1 MELMSLPTRGQP
13 LAQET
18 VVAQAQGVLLNTKG
32 EKIFLRV
39 FHEKI
44 YYVTSGGLAYPD
56 TSILALNISAFY
68 PVRKPTTMA
77 NTKREPS

>member
-18 VVAQAQGVLLNTKG
+18 VVAQAQGILLNAKG

-44 YYVTSGGLAYPD
+44 YYVSSGELAYPD
-56 TSILALNISAFY
+56 TSLLALNISAFD
-68 PVRKPTTMA
+68 PVRKPTT
-77 NTKREPS
+77 KRNPRD